1 MQSTR
6 INYIKKYND
15 FETGRNHNNRRI
27 RCFMVNMKQYRAGY
41 FSLGILFIISS
52 INIFSQDNTNNKMTE
67 RTETDNLKGM
77 IQQNA
82 NYYTNDLKTKLN
94 LTESQA
100 QHIYYIL
107 YNYYTNETGNERT
120 QRAALRE
127 SKETLNKGTEVS
139 STEENSLK
147 GASSDANNKIENIL
161 DSEQRNSWKG
171 INDTWWTNV
180 KTELFSGD
188 QKLTNNNIYED
199 RGTNDEERD
208 YENYDV
214 YYPGY
219 DFK

>member
-1 MQSTR
+1 
-6 INYIKKYND
+6 
-15 FETGRNHNNRRI
+15 
-27 RCFMVNMKQYRAGY
+27 MVNMKQYRAGY

-127 SKETLNKGTEVS
+127 NKETLNKGTEVS